1 MGLTLYLLGVLLMVL
16 GIGASI
22 ALHEIGHL
30 IPAKLFGVK
39 CRQYM
44 VGFGPTLWSIRRGE
58 TEYGI
63 KAIPLGGY
71 VRMIGMFPP
80 RPGDPDGT
88 VPASSTGRWSAMVDD
103 ARTAAL
109 EDIDPGDEDR
119 VFYRLSTPK
128 KIVVMLGGP
137 LMNLLIGAVLI
148 TGLITLH
155 GVSDVR
161 GASVASVAP
170 CITSATVGGSAPD
183 CTAAPASP
191 AAQAGLRAD
200 DRIESIAGQPIT
212 APQDVGRLVRPS
224 AGTPLPIVVSRGG
237 ERMTLSVTPAQ
248 TQVPKLNEQGEP
260 VLDATGAP
268 ILERVGLIGTTTSP
282 ILVSVPQPISQA
294 PPMIGDMVTRTAG
307 VVLRLPEKMVGVWQ
321 AAFGSEDRDV
331 EGPMSVVGVG
341 RLAGEK
347 ASGMS
352 VGPLLDQIEPLPF
365 LINLLA
371 SLNIALFV
379 FNLIPLMPLDGGH
392 VLGALWEGIQRSVA
406 RVFGRPDP
414 GYVDVAKG
422 LPIAYAVSVVL
433 LVMSVLIIYA
443 DIVKPVRL

>member
-1 MGLTLYLLGVLLMVL
+1 MGLMLYLLGVLAMVL

-30 IPAKLFGVK
+30 VPAKLFGVK

-44 VGFGPTLWSIRRGE
+44 VGFGPTIWSRRRGE

-80 RPGDPDGT
+80 RPSDPDGT
-88 VPASSTGRWSAMVDD
+88 VRASSTGRWSAMVDD
-103 ARTAAL
+103 ARSAAL
-109 EDIDPGDEDR
+109 EEIEPGDEDR

-128 KIVVMLGGP
+128 KVVVMLGGP
-137 LMNLLIGAVLI
+137 VMNLLIGAVLI
-148 TGLITLH
+148 TGLVTIH
-155 GVSDVR
+155 GVAEVR
-161 GASVASVAP
+161 GAAVASVAQ
-170 CITSATVGGSAPD
+170 CITPATLSGTTPD
-183 CTAAPASP
+183 CTGLPASP
-191 AAQAGLRAD
+191 AAQAGLRAA
-200 DRIESIAGQPIT
+200 DRIESINGKPVT
-212 APQDVGRLVRPS
+212 TPVDVGALVRPH
-224 AGTPLPIVVSRGG
+224 AGEPVAMVVLRDG
-237 ERMTLSVTPAQ
+237 ERVRLNVTPVA
-248 TQVPKLNEQGEP
+248 TQVPTLNAEGEP
-260 VLDATGAP
+260 VLDAAGSPVT
-268 ILERVGLIGTTTSP
+268 EKVGLIGTTTSP
-282 ILVSVPQPISQA
+282 ILVNVPQPIGQA
-294 PPMIGDMVTRTAG
+294 PPMIADMVTRTAG
-307 VVLRLPEKMVGVWQ
+307 VLLRLPEKMVGVWQ
-321 AAFGSEDRDV
+321 AAFGSQARDV

-352 VGPLLDQIEPLPF
+352 VGPMLDQIEPVPF

-392 VLGALWEGIQRSVA
+392 VLGALWEGLKRTIA
-406 RVFGRPDP
+406 RVLHRPDP

-433 LVMSVLIIYA
+433 IIMSVLIIYA